1 MPFRASGSQVFF
13 IIKVLESKFL
23 KIKTSC
29 LKNTIEMKL
38 LTAEE
43 EISMNRK
50 YLKLLWTALLS
61 LCLSTTV
68 FTSTVNAQT
77 LFTRANV
84 PAQVKITASSLNV
97 RSGPSVAKIV
107 VGLLYKDQI
116 VDCIGKIGTWWVIH
130 LENDTVG
137 LVSGN
142 YAKPYYPP
150 SPAPTPSPTPSQ
162 LISNVEEQ
170 KMLDLINSER
180 SKVGLTPLKLDSKL
194 MEVAKLKAE
203 DMVKNNYFSHTSP
216 TYGSPFDM
224 MKKFGITF
232 QTAAENLAGNSSV
245 EAAHNALMLS
255 EEHRKNIL
263 NSSYDYIGIGIS
275 PSPVYGKVFVQMFIG
290 R

>member
-1 MPFRASGSQVFF
+1 
-13 IIKVLESKFL
+13 
-23 KIKTSC
+23 
-29 LKNTIEMKL
+29 
-38 LTAEE
+38 
-43 EISMNRK
+43 MNRK
-50 YLKLLWTALLS
+50 YFKPLFTGALSLLLS
-61 LCLSTTV
+61 STIFTITV
-68 FTSTVNAQT
+68 TAQAP
-77 LFTRANV
+77 FTRTNI
-84 PAQVKITASSLNV
+84 PAQVKITAASLNV
-97 RSGPSVAKIV
+97 RSGPSIAKMV

-116 VDCIGKIGTWWVIH
+116 VDCIGKIGTWWVVH

-150 SPAPTPSPTPSQ
+150 NPTPTPTPTQ
-162 LISNVEEQ
+162 ITNNVEEQ

-180 SKVGLTPLKLDSKL
+180 SKAGLTPLKLDSKL

-203 DMVKNNYFSHTSP
+203 DMVKNIYFSHTSP

-245 EAAHNALMLS
+245 EAAHNALMQS

-275 PSPVYGKVFVQMFIG
+275 PSPVYEKVFVQMFIG
-290 R
+290 H

>member
-1 MPFRASGSQVFF
+1 
-13 IIKVLESKFL
+13 
-23 KIKTSC
+23 
-29 LKNTIEMKL
+29 
-38 LTAEE
+38 
-43 EISMNRK
+43 MNRK
-50 YLKLLWTALLS
+50 YFKPLFTGALSLLLS
-61 LCLSTTV
+61 STIFTITV
-68 FTSTVNAQT
+68 TAQAP
-77 LFTRANV
+77 FTRTNI
-84 PAQVKITASSLNV
+84 PAQVKITAASLHV
-97 RSGPSVAKIV
+97 RSGPSIAKMV

-116 VDCIGKIGTWWVIH
+116 VDCIGKIGTWWVVH

-150 SPAPTPSPTPSQ
+150 NPTPTPTPTQ
-162 LISNVEEQ
+162 ITNNVEEQ

-180 SKVGLTPLKLDSKL
+180 SKAGLTPLKLDSKL
-194 MEVAKLKAE
+194 MEVANLKAE

-232 QTAAENLAGNSSV
+232 QTAAENLAGNSSF
-245 EAAHNALMLS
+245 EAAHNALMQS

-275 PSPVYGKVFVQMFIG
+275 PSPVYEKVFVQMFIG